1 MLLDQAA
8 ERARTAV
15 VQLGVGFNQRE
26 DMGQN
31 LLQRNGLK
39 VCLQMLVDGVD
50 DQPLVLLLLG
60 SLGGAGELGKQLLD
74 GCAHEGWLR
83 I

>member
-26 DMGQN
+26 DMRQN
-31 LLQRNGLK
+31 LLQRSGLQG
-39 VCLQMLVDGVD
+39 LQMLVDGVD

-60 SLGGAGELGKQLLD
+60 GLGGAGELGKQLLD

-83 I
+83 F